1 MSTDS
6 NSLDNAV
13 RRDVAAALAEDI
25 GPGDLTAKLIPA
37 GKQARAMVRSREAAV
52 LCGAPWFTEVFRR
65 LDPQVLIEWQ
75 VAEGDALQ
83 PDREFVQLS
92 GNAAALLSGE
102 RSGLNFLQA
111 LSATAT
117 RTREYVRA
125 VGGTRAKILDTRK
138 TLPGL
143 RFAQKY
149 AVRIGGG
156 HNHRFGLFDGA
167 LIKENHIMAAGGI
180 GAALA
185 AAQREIPPDAMLEI
199 EVESIAGLI
208 EALDSG
214 AKMVLLDNFSVD
226 QLREAV
232 RVNAGRA
239 ELEASGGVD
248 LNSVRA
254 IAETGVDRIS
264 IGSLTKDVKAID
276 LSMRFRI

>member
-102 RSGLNFLQA
+102 RRLRRERVNMSA
-111 LSATAT
+111 LSAVPA
-117 RTREYVRA
+117 RKSSIRA
-125 VGGTRAKILDTRK
+125 RPCRD
-138 TLPGL
+138 
-143 RFAQKY
+143 
-149 AVRIGGG
+149 
-156 HNHRFGLFDGA
+156 
-167 LIKENHIMAAGGI
+167 
-180 GAALA
+180 
-185 AAQREIPPDAMLEI
+185 
-199 EVESIAGLI
+199 
-208 EALDSG
+208 
-214 AKMVLLDNFSVD
+214 
-226 QLREAV
+226 
-232 RVNAGRA
+232 
-239 ELEASGGVD
+239 
-248 LNSVRA
+248 
-254 IAETGVDRIS
+254 
-264 IGSLTKDVKAID
+264 
-276 LSMRFRI
+276 